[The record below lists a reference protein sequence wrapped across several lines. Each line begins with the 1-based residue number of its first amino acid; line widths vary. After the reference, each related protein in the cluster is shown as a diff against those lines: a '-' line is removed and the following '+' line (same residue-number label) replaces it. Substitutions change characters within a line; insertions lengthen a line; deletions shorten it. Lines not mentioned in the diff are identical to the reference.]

1 MKPGCSD
8 CAASTSMVIRTA
20 SMPQVA
26 ALHTFES
33 MVLWD
38 RAGGSVLFFPNSAFC
53 VLHSKRSEPLGHT
66 PHDQPRDTF
75 APMRVSVPHNTD
87 KETAR
92 RKVEARLHQ
101 LLAQYKQYLSD
112 SEHRWEGD

>member
-33 MVLWD
+33 MVLCD
-38 RAGGSVLFFPNSAFC
+38 HAEVPSGRLP
-53 VLHSKRSEPLGHT
+53 RSECY
-66 PHDQPRDTF
+66 
-75 APMRVSVPHNTD
+75 
-87 KETAR
+87 
-92 RKVEARLHQ
+92 RKVIYSWCSQNAECRIERGSQKSSKFEVRMKNLEKGWRTCFFILNSHF
-101 LLAQYKQYLSD
+101 
-112 SEHRWEGD
+112 